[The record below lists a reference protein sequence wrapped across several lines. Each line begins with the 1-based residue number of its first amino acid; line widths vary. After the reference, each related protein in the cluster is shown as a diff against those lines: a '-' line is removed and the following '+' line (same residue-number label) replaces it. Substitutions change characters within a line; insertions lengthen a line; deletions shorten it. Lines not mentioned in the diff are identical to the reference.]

1 MTIVAKTTCI
11 LASMDDIIEARYRI
25 MWVDFLEQLGGLYD
39 DDPNNIQN
47 GTVITRLWTD
57 KRCAKE
63 YVKWLSTSLAE
74 INITP
79 VSITL
84 EDYVE

>member
-11 LASMDDIIEARYRI
+11 LASMDDLEQAKYQI
-25 MWVDFLEQLGGLYD
+25 MWVDFLEQLGGLHD
-39 DDPNNIQN
+39 DGLVQN

-57 KRCAKE
+57 KRCAE
-63 YVKWLSTSLAE
+63 EFVKWLSTSLAE

-84 EDYVE
+84 EDYVK

>member
-1 MTIVAKTTCI
+1 MTIAAKTTCI
-11 LASMDDIIEARYRI
+11 LASMDDIEQARHQI
-25 MWVDFLEQLGGLYD
+25 MWSDFLQQLGGVHD
-39 DDPNNIQN
+39 DDHTFIKN
-47 GTVITRLWTD
+47 GTVITRSWTD
-57 KRCAKE
+57 KRCAEE
-63 YVKWLSTSLAE
+63 YVKFISTSLAE

>member
-11 LASMDDIIEARYRI
+11 LASMDDIEQAKYQI
-25 MWVDFLEQLGGLYD
+25 MWFDFLEQLGGLHD
-39 DDPNNIQN
+39 DAFVQN